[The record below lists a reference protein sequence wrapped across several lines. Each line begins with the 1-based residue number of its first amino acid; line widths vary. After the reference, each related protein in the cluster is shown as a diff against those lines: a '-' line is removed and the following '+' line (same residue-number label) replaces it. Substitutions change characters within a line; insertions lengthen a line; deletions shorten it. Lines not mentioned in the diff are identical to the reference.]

1 MRHHGNPPPPK
12 TAILFSINSIFF
24 NHCIDIIHANST
36 QPSFILQVGLWLW
49 LLRYL
54 VWRGTAFGKPL
65 SQYVSPEYCRN
76 PCVITHVVYEQLV
89 GIGQRQYNVHS
100 NEHIVY
106 KGTDV
111 KKALKQN
118 LTIKMSHDLLNLSWN
133 H

>member
-1 MRHHGNPPPPK
+1 MIPQKCLCTANKRCRGTRVITVKIKKNPK
-12 TAILFSINSIFF
+12 QRYFSALIRFF

-49 LLRYL
+49 LLRNL

-100 NEHIVY
+100 NEHIVF
-106 KGTDV
+106 KGTDI
-111 KKALKQN
+111 KKALK
-118 LTIKMSHDLLNLSWN
+118 
-133 H
+133 